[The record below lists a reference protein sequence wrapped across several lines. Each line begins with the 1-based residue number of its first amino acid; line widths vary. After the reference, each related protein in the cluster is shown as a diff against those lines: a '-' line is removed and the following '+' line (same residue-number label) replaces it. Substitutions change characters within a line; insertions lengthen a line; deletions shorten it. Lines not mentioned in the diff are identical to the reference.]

1 MFRLLVLMLPMLVV
15 HHLRGINKVVQVWVV
30 FQVLVRGHLFL
41 LWGTLVFRLWLRKEF
56 RFKKDQVLLL
66 LEQRS
71 VRRTSSLRVR
81 SGCQRCHYL
90 IFRSGRSLVRK
101 RFCVSQS
108 IWVSFEVGLRWH
120 PMFLP
125 SRLRV
130 RFGILMNFTWV
141 VWSQPN
147 SWGQVVCWRCCSR
160 FSHLIPELTCL
171 SRLMLKGLV
180 WMAFLLHIEVQVDLK
195 LWDCLGRSS
204 HSGQELKHLSSGPKL
219 WSGLIRLRF
228 HLLKSPM

>member
-1 MFRLLVLMLPMLVV
+1 MFRLLVLMQPMLVV
-15 HHLRGINKVVQVWVV
+15 HHLQGINKVVQVWVV
-30 FQVLVRGHLFL
+30 CQVLVRGHLFL

-56 RFKKDQVLLL
+56 QSMKDQVLLL

-90 IFRSGRSLVRK
+90 TFRSGRSLVKK
-101 RFCVSQS
+101 RFYVSQN
-108 IWVSFEVGLRWH
+108 ICLSFEVGLRWH

-125 SRLRV
+125 LRLKV
-130 RFGILMNFTWV
+130 RFGILMNSTWV

-160 FSHLIPELTCL
+160 FLHLIPELTCL
-171 SRLMLKGLV
+171 FRLMLRGLV
-180 WMAFLLHIEVQVDLK
+180 WMGFLLPIEVQVDLK
-195 LWDCLGRSS
+195 L
-204 HSGQELKHLSSGPKL
+204 
-219 WSGLIRLRF
+219 
-228 HLLKSPM
+228 